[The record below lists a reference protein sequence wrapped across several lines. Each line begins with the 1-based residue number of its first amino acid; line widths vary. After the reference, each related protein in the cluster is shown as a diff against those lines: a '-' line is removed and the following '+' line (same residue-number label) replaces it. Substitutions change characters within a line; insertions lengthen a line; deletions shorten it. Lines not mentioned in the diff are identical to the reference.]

1 LPDAFE
7 TFDGAL
13 VSGAL
18 PEAFG
23 GLVSLQIALTFLVP
37 PLDPLDPPDALL
49 LLPLPPPP
57 QAVRARAAAVP
68 SAAAA
73 DRVALRRVAPFLRAG
88 AGPPPT

>member
-23 GLVSLQIALTFLVP
+23 GLLSLQMALTFLVP
-37 PLDPLDPPDALL
+37 PLEPELPDALLL

-57 QAVRARAAAVP
+57 QAVSARAAAVP
-68 SAAAA
+68 IAAAA
-73 DRVALRRVAPFLRAG
+73 DRVDLRMVAPFLLSRRG
-88 AGPPPT
+88 APAA